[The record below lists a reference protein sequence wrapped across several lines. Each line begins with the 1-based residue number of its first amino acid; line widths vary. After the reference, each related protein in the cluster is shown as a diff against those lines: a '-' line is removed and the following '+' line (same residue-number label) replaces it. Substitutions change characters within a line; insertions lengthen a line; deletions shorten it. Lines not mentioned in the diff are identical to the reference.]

1 MLDGPG
7 PRRPPPQGRRMVLLL
22 FAAVFLFG
30 VFVGALCEAV
40 VMYRL
45 PPQ

>member
-1 MLDGPG
+1 MLDG
-7 PRRPPPQGRRMVLLL
+7 RWQYPPPQRRRTVLLI

-30 VFVGALCEAV
+30 VFVGALCEAL